1 MISGIIICRKVVIK
15 MTSENLKKEFEIRRL
30 KALTN
35 ELRMKLNIANQ
46 QLNARV
52 IKEVEQTTYNYK
64 KENIELKRL
73 LSIAEDMEQRL
84 KKRY

>member
-1 MISGIIICRKVVIK
+1 MDKWPKVVDYFLMISGIIICRKVVIK

-52 IKEVEQTTYNYK
+52 I
-64 KENIELKRL
+64 
-73 LSIAEDMEQRL
+73 SS
-84 KKRY
+84 